1 LALKVRTGALSAT
14 EANRVQEVFASSLA
28 PGLLWLT
35 LEADDFGNANVC
47 LRCWGLLP
55 C

>member
-1 LALKVRTGALSAT
+1 MRTGALSAT
-14 EANRVQEVFASSLA
+14 EPDLVLEVFASSLA
-28 PGLLWLT
+28 PGLLWLN
-35 LEADDFGNANVC
+35 LEADDFGNANAC